1 MFILYWNYCYISK
14 MLVFERPMWEDCIGR
29 STRSLIPLSPFFSL
43 HSLSLY
49 HASCTSDA
57 VWSTSRATT
66 VGSAAVHNATHIT
79 GGRVLGGALVAGP
92 REDGVAHGRVDTLRR
107 ADGHRSV
114 ELGLHIGNQGCSV
127 AAQIEGRGGRGI
139 GGPDGA
145 GSCWIWRAKAAL
157 RGRRD

>member
-1 MFILYWNYCYISK
+1 MLYFENARFRAPNVGRLYWA
-14 MLVFERPMWEDCIGR
+14 LH
-29 STRSLIPLSPFFSL
+29 SLPHPSFSL
-43 HSLSLY
+43 LLSSLPLSLSLY

-57 VWSTSRATT
+57 VWSISRATA

-114 ELGLHIGNQGCSV
+114 ELSLHIGNQGCSV
-127 AAQIEGRGGRGI
+127 AAQIKGKGGRGI

-145 GSCWIWRAKAAL
+145 GSCWIWRSKAAL